1 MTVMKK
7 YVIFLFSILIWNG
20 VIAQSQINLEKS
32 RATKATTSITNIN
45 SNKFR
50 IGINIP
56 AISYEKKVF
65 QAGEFVEI
73 TVNDLSKSS
82 GIGKPEIPIYSKL
95 IEVPIGATVKMNVL
109 SYDEE
114 LISLSDWGVSALIKP
129 AQPSERKNSDK
140 PDAFQYDRQTY
151 TKKGYVNEEIAKFAD
166 EGIMRSCRIGQ
177 IIVAPIQYNPT
188 ENKLRI
194 LNNIIVE
201 VEFIGAD
208 NNKTRILKRMYADP
222 SFTKTISNSG
232 VGLTPSSYDETK
244 RRTFVIVSD
253 IIFKNTLQPFIRH
266 KELQGYNVIVSYTNN
281 SNVGKTTTSIKK
293 YLKGLYESPAQGMAP
308 PLYVL
313 LVGDTEYI
321 PTFNRGN
328 HATDLY
334 YFEYTGDY
342 LPEVMYGR
350 FSAST
355 VEQLQNIIEKTIA
368 YDCKEVP
375 VPAYMKKAVL
385 IAGDDP
391 DYHYDLIQGNGM
403 VNYGR
408 TYYFNSSNG
417 ITSYH
422 YLQDEPAGA
431 NYSQSIIQKVNAG
444 VGFINYSG
452 HGSPDGWGD
461 PRFNIS
467 DIYSLSNTGKYGLW
481 IGNCCLTNKFEKV
494 ECFGEAVLRAK
505 SKGGIGYIGASD
517 YSYWSEDYYWSIG
530 YRSSITANPT
540 YNNNNL
546 GAYDRFFHTHGERS
560 DGWAITQGQILLAGN
575 LAVQSSQSSRKQYY
589 WEIYHL
595 MGDPSLRVI
604 VNDASCT
611 TTTLTGNISQNRI
624 VYDCRINVENAKIS
638 NNASVELNA
647 EKDVIINGS
656 FEVELGATLN
666 IK

>member
-1 MTVMKK
+1 MKK
-7 YVIFLFSILIWNG
+7 YVVFLFSILIWNG
-20 VIAQSQINLEKS
+20 VTAQSQINLGKS

-50 IGINIP
+50 IEINIP

-65 QAGEFVEI
+65 SAGEFVELI
-73 TVNDLSKSS
+73 VNDLSRSND
-82 GIGKPEIPIYSKL
+82 IGKPEIPIYTKL
-95 IEVPIGATVKMNVL
+95 IEVPIGATVRMNVL
-109 SYDEE
+109 GYDEE
-114 LISLSDWGVSALIKP
+114 LISLSDWGVFTLIKP
-129 AQPSERKNSDK
+129 TQPSQRKDSDN
-140 PDAFQYDRQTY
+140 PAAFQYDKQTY
-151 TKKGYVNEEIAKFAD
+151 TKKGYVNEKIALFED
-166 EGIMRSCRIGQ
+166 EGVMRSCRIGQ

-188 ENKLRI
+188 ENKLRV

-201 VEFIGAD
+201 VEFVGAD
-208 NNKTRILKRMYADP
+208 EDKTMNMKRMYADP
-222 SFTKTISNSG
+222 IFTRTLSNSG
-232 VGLTPSSYDETK
+232 IGIAPSVYDDTK
-244 RRTFVIVSD
+244 RRTYVIVSD
-253 IIFKNTLQPFIRH
+253 IVFQNTLQPFINH
-266 KELQGYNVIVSYTNN
+266 KKLQGYNVIVSYTNN
-281 SNVGKTTTSIKK
+281 SNVGNTTASIKN

-321 PTFNRGN
+321 PAFNTGS
-328 HATDLY
+328 HVTDLY

-355 VEQLQNIIEKTIA
+355 NEQLQNIIEKTIT
-368 YDCKEVP
+368 YDCKDVP
-375 VPAYMKKAVL
+375 IPAYMKNAVL
-385 IAGDDP
+385 IAGAEDNNSN
-391 DYHYDLIQGNGM
+391 DLIYGNGM
-403 VNYGR
+403 VNYGT

-452 HGSPDGWGD
+452 HGSSDGWVD
-461 PRFNIS
+461 PQFNVS
-467 DIYSLSNTGKYGLW
+467 DIYNLSNNAKYGLW
-481 IGNCCLTNKFEKV
+481 IGNCCYSNKFDTA

-517 YSYWSEDYYWSIG
+517 ETIWREDYYWSIG
-530 YRSSITANPT
+530 YRSGITSNPS

-546 GAYDRFFHTHGERS
+546 GAYDRLFHTHGESS

-575 LAVQSSQSSRKQYY
+575 LAVQSSPSSYKQYY

-611 TTTLTGNISQNRI
+611 TTTLTGNITQDRI
-624 VYDCRINVENAKIS
+624 IYDCRINVENAKIS

-647 EKDVIINGS
+647 EKDVIIISN
-656 FEVELGATLN
+656 FEIELGATLN

>member
-1 MTVMKK
+1 MVMKK
-7 YVIFLFSILIWNG
+7 YVIFLFSILIGNG

-32 RATKATTSITNIN
+32 RATNVATSITNIN
-45 SNKFR
+45 FNKFR
-50 IGINIP
+50 IEINIP

-65 QAGEFVEI
+65 SAGEFVEI
-73 TVNDLSKSS
+73 TVNDLSRSNDT
-82 GIGKPEIPIYSKL
+82 GKPEIPIYSKL

-114 LISLSDWGVSALIKP
+114 LISLSDLGISSLIKP

-140 PDAFQYDRQTY
+140 SVDFQYDRQTY
-151 TKKGYVNEEIAKFAD
+151 TKKGYVNEEIVQFVD
-166 EGIMRSCRIGQ
+166 EGIMRSYRIGQ

-188 ENKLRI
+188 EKKLRI
-194 LNNIIVE
+194 LNNILVE
-201 VEFIGAD
+201 VEFVGAD
-208 NNKTRILKRMYADP
+208 ENKTMKMKRMYADP
-222 SFTKTISNSG
+222 IFTRTLSNSG
-232 VGLTPSSYDETK
+232 IGIAPSVYDDTK
-244 RRTFVIVSD
+244 RRTYVIVSD
-253 IIFKNTLQPFIRH
+253 IVFKNTLQPFINH
-266 KELQGYNVIVSYTNN
+266 KKQQGYNVIVSYTNN
-281 SNVGKTTTSIKK
+281 SSVGNTTASIKN
-293 YLKGLYESPAQGMAP
+293 YLKGLYESPAQGVAP

-321 PTFNRGN
+321 PTFNSGN
-328 HATDLY
+328 HVTDLY

-355 VEQLQNIIEKTIA
+355 NEQLQNIIEKTIT

-375 VPAYMKKAVL
+375 IPAYMKKTVL
-385 IAGDDP
+385 IAGNDAAHELT
-391 DYHYDLIQGNGM
+391 YGNGM
-403 VNYGR
+403 VNYGS

-417 ITSYH
+417 ITLYP
-422 YLQDEPAGA
+422 YLQDEPTGA
-431 NYSQSIIQKVNAG
+431 SYSQSIIQKVNDG
-444 VGFINYSG
+444 VGFINYSA
-452 HGSPDGWGD
+452 HGSPDRWVD
-461 PRFNIS
+461 PEINKT
-467 DIYSLSNTGKYGLW
+467 DIYNLSNNGKYGLW
-481 IGNCCLTNKFEKV
+481 IGNCCETNRFEEV

-546 GAYDRFFHTHGERS
+546 GAYDRFFHTHGESS
-560 DGWAITQGQILLAGN
+560 DEWAITQGQILLAGN

-611 TTTLTGNISQNRI
+611 TTTLTGNITQNRV

-638 NNASVELNA
+638 NNVSVELNA

>member
-1 MTVMKK
+1 MKK
-7 YVIFLFSILIWNG
+7 YVVFIFSMLIWNG
-20 VIAQSQINLEKS
+20 AIAQSQINLEKS
-32 RATKATTSITNIN
+32 RTIKATTSITNIN

-50 IGINIP
+50 IEINIP

-65 QAGEFVEI
+65 AVGEFVEI
-73 TVNDLSKSS
+73 SVNDLSRSND
-82 GIGKPEIPIYSKL
+82 IGKPEIPIYSKL
-95 IEVPIGATVKMNVL
+95 IEVPIGATVKMKVL

-129 AQPSERKNSDK
+129 AQPSQRKDTVK
-140 PDAFQYDRQTY
+140 LEAFQYDKQTY
-151 TKKGYVNEEIAKFAD
+151 TKDGYVNEEIALFED

-188 ENKLRI
+188 ENKLRV
-194 LNNIIVE
+194 LNNILVE
-201 VEFIGAD
+201 VEFVGVD
-208 NNKTRILKRMYADP
+208 EEKTMNLKRMYADP
-222 SFTKTISNSG
+222 IFTRTLSNSG
-232 VGLTPSSYDETK
+232 IGIAPSVYDDSK
-244 RRTFVIVSD
+244 RRTYVIVSN
-253 IIFKNTLQPFIRH
+253 IMFQNALQPFINH
-266 KELQGYNVIVSYTNN
+266 KKLQGYNVIVSYTNN
-281 SNVGKTTTSIKK
+281 SNVGNTTTSIKN

-321 PTFNRGN
+321 PAFNAEGRV
-328 HATDLY
+328 TDLY
-334 YFEYTGDY
+334 YFDYTGDY

-368 YDCKEVP
+368 YDSKEVP
-375 VPAYMKKAVL
+375 IPAYMKNAVL
-385 IAGDDP
+385 IAGDDINGN
-391 DYHYDLIQGNGM
+391 DLIYGNGM
-403 VNYGR
+403 VNYGM

-417 ITSYH
+417 ITLYS
-422 YLQDEPAGA
+422 YLQNEPTGA
-431 NYSQSIIQKVNAG
+431 NYSQSIIQKINAG
-444 VGFINYSG
+444 VGFINYTA
-452 HGSPDGWGD
+452 HGSPSGWDD
-461 PRFNIS
+461 PEINKTNI
-467 DIYSLSNTGKYGLW
+467 YNLSSNGKYGLW
-481 IGNCCLTNKFEKV
+481 IGNCCYSNKFNV
-494 ECFGEAVLRAK
+494 AECFGEAVLRAK
-505 SKGGIGYIGASD
+505 SKGGVGYIGATD
-517 YSYWSEDYYWSIG
+517 MTYWEPDYYWSIG

-546 GAYDRFFHTHGERS
+546 GAYDRLFHTHGESS

-575 LAVQSSQSSRKQYY
+575 LAVQSSLSSYKRYY

-595 MGDPSLRVI
+595 MGDPSLRII

-611 TTTLTGNISQNRI
+611 TTTLTGNITQNRI
-624 VYDCRINVENAKIS
+624 VYDCRINVGNAKIS

-647 EKDVIINGS
+647 EKDVIINTN